1 MKTVLIHAALLAEKT
16 VYAVSQ
22 RTGCYGDDSERAI
35 VTINPDGTQISW
47 QKKSTGGSFSF
58 FLTSHA
64 DMSAQ
69 VSRQFYQ
76 WFVVHTTDC
85 LSSRLRLS

>member
-16 VYAVSQ
+16 IYAVAQ

-35 VTINPDGTQISW
+35 ITINPDGTQISW
-47 QKKSTGGSFSF
+47 QKKSAGGSFSF

-69 VSRQFYQ
+69 VRHYIFSMVCPYN
-76 WFVVHTTDC
+76 
-85 LSSRLRLS
+85 